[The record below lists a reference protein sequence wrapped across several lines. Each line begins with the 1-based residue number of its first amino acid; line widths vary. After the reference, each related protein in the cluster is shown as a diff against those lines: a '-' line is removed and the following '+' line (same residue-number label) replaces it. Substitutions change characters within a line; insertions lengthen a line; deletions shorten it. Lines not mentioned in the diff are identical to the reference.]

1 MKNKPD
7 KQTKRTRLVDFPYK
21 GCYRYFITLRC
32 YKQAGHFANGN
43 FVSEAVRVLEKTAK
57 QRNFHIW
64 AYCFMPDHLH
74 LLTEGKAE
82 NADMR
87 KFVSVFKQRTAFRF
101 NRRYGARLWQPSYYD
116 RVLRKDEA
124 TSAVARY
131 IFENPVRKGIATD
144 YLQYPYSGSFE
155 FSNISQLFV

>member
-1 MKNKPD
+1 MKMM
-7 KQTKRTRLVDFPYK
+7 RIGDFSYK

-32 YKQAGHFANGN
+32 HNRIEHFTDRGIISA
-43 FVSEAVRVLEKTAK
+43 ALQILRKTAE
-57 QRNFHIW
+57 QRHFYIW

-74 LLTEGKAE
+74 LFIEGKTE

-87 KFVSVFKQRTAFRF
+87 KFISVLKQKTAFWF
-101 NRRYGARLWQPSYYD
+101 NRRYNTRLWQPSYYD
-116 RVLRKDEA
+116 HVLRTDEA

-131 IFENPVRKGIATD
+131 IFENPVRKGIVPA

-155 FSNISQLFV
+155 LNDVSQLFV